1 MGALST
7 VLSLLGVLVYILVII
22 AIAAALTWA
31 VVRLVPA
38 KTKPAPQKTSS
49 R

>member
-7 VLSLLGVLVYILVII
+7 VLSLLGVVVYIVII
-22 AIAAALTWA
+22 ISIAAVITWG

-38 KTKPAPQKTSS
+38 KTPEQKSTRS
-49 R
+49 

>member
-7 VLSLLGVLVYILVII
+7 VLSLLGVVVYIAVII

-38 KTKPAPQKTSS
+38 KTPQQKS
-49 R
+49 